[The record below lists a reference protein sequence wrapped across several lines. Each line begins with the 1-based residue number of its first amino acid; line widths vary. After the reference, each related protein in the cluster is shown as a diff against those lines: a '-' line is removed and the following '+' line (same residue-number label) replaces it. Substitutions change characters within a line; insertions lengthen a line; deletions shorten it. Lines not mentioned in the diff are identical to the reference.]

1 MKTAASSR
9 QASALIVTL
18 GSLAILAIAAAYTLR
33 RVSPRFQ
40 MASQAAAWQEA
51 RLAAESGID
60 VAMAGLTRNAVG
72 TSTPTWPGW
81 EQEKNGV
88 IGPVLDDTLGLVNSL
103 LSLLLGNGVTRV
115 SSPVVV
121 SPPIFLDNMQV
132 ASPGNRPTNVD
143 VQLWALYPTPSPYY
157 RWYRLRAMA
166 TCALPPTTGSIYD
179 SLESVVRRYSLRTV
193 RPQLKK
199 DDVGLPMSVPTPNSS
214 RVVEVLVEPV
224 LPFELAIL
232 TNQSLSLATQGA
244 WNVDSYD
251 SRDPQKSGPNG
262 SYPGKGSPLIQS
274 HGNIANNAGRPANS
288 LYGSLISANGCAV
301 LGGVATNGG
310 DDPST
315 SGHENVAGAT
325 QINADSIRDDFYRA
339 MKPLGRPTTG
349 IFLPPPPLGLAFTP
363 QSESSPAQYLVT
375 GNLNS
380 FSVAPWTGQ
389 GTGAVT
395 VMVNG
400 DLDVP
405 TGTISVPSNVIV
417 CIYVRG
423 NIDFHNRPINQGGL
437 AAQLQIYGEETN
449 GATRT
454 VSAFGQASICA
465 AFYGP
470 MQTIIFPTRSNGLET
485 LAAQSFQMLG
495 GGNGGF
501 HYDEALGMV
510 GNPIGFRIA
519 RYIEDVRE

>member
-1 MKTAASSR
+1 MRTAVSR
-9 QASALIVTL
+9 CRASALIITL
-18 GSLAILAIAAAYTLR
+18 SSLAILAIAAAYTLR

-60 VAMAGLTRNAVG
+60 VAMADLTQNAVG
-72 TSTPTWPGW
+72 TSAPTWPGW
-81 EQEKNGV
+81 QQEKNGI
-88 IGPVLDDTLGLVNSL
+88 IGPVVDDTLGLVNSL
-103 LSLLLGNGVTRV
+103 LSLLLGNSVQV

-121 SPPIFLDNMQV
+121 SPPIFLDNMQI

-143 VQLWALYPTPSPYY
+143 VQLWALYPTTSPYY

-166 TCALPPTTGSIYD
+166 TCALPPTTASIYD
-179 SLESVVRRYSLRTV
+179 NLESVVRRYSLRSV
-193 RPQLKK
+193 RPQLRK
-199 DDVGLPMSVPTPNSS
+199 DDVGTPMSVPTPNSS

-232 TNQSLSLATQGA
+232 TNQSLSLATNGS

-251 SRDPQKSGPNG
+251 SRDPSKSGPGG
-262 SYPGKGSPLIQS
+262 SYPGRGSPLIQS
-274 HGNIANNAGRPANS
+274 NGNIANNAGRPASS

-315 SGHENVAGAT
+315 PTHENVAGAT
-325 QINADSIRDDFYRA
+325 QINADSIRDDFFRA
-339 MKPLGRPTTG
+339 MKPMGRPTTG
-349 IFLPPPPLGLAFTP
+349 IFLPPPPTGIAFTP
-363 QSESSPAQYLVT
+363 QGESSPAQYLVT

-380 FSVAPWTGQ
+380 FSVAPWAGQ

-449 GATRT
+449 GSTRT
-454 VSAFGQASICA
+454 LSAFGQASICA

-470 MQTIIFPTRSNGLET
+470 EYDVQLSDQVEWFGAV
-485 LAAQSFQMLG
+485 AAQSFQMLG
-495 GGNGGF
+495 GGTGGF
-501 HYDEALGMV
+501 HYDEALGTV

-519 RYIEDVRE
+519 RYVEDVRE

>member
-1 MKTAASSR
+1 MKAAAFR
-9 QASALIVTL
+9 CRASALIVTL
-18 GSLAILAIAAAYTLR
+18 SSLAILAIAAAYTLR

-40 MASQAAAWQEA
+40 MTSQAAAWQEA

-60 VAMAGLTRNAVG
+60 VAMADLTRNAVG
-72 TSTPTWPGW
+72 TSAPTWPGW
-81 EQEKNGV
+81 QQEKNGV
-88 IGPVLDDTLGLVNSL
+88 ITPALDSTLGLVNSL
-103 LSLLLGNGVTRV
+103 LSLLLGNNVQV
-115 SSPVVV
+115 SSPMVV

-143 VQLWALYPTPSPYY
+143 VQLWALYPTTSPYY

-166 TCALPPTTGSIYD
+166 TCALPPTTASIYD
-179 SLESVVRRYSLRTV
+179 RLESVVRRYSLRGI
-193 RPQLKK
+193 RPQLQK
-199 DDVGLPMSVPTPNSS
+199 DDVGTPMSVPTPNTS
-214 RVVEVLVEPV
+214 RVVEVLAEPV

-232 TNQSLSLATQGA
+232 TNQSLSLATNGT

-251 SRDPQKSGPNG
+251 SRDPNKSGPGG
-262 SYPGKGSPLIQS
+262 SYPGRGSPLIQS
-274 HGNIANNAGRPANS
+274 NGNIANNAGRPADS
-288 LYGSLISANGCAV
+288 LYGPLVAANGCAV
-301 LGGVATNGG
+301 FGGVATNGG

-315 SGHENVAGAT
+315 PAHEIVSGAT
-325 QINADSIRDDFYRA
+325 QIDADSIRDDFYRE
-339 MKPLGRPTTG
+339 MKPMARPTTG
-349 IFLPPPPLGLAFTP
+349 IFLPPPAAGLPFTP
-363 QSESSPAQYLVT
+363 ESESSPAQYLVT
-375 GNLNS
+375 GNLHAFN
-380 FSVAPWTGQ
+380 VAPWTGD
-389 GTGAVT
+389 GNGAVT

-405 TGTISVPSNVIV
+405 TGTISIPPNVLV

-423 NIDFHNRPINQGGL
+423 NIDFHNCPINQGGH

-454 VSAFGQASICA
+454 LSAFGQASICA

-470 MQTIIFPTRSNGLET
+470 EYDVQLSDQVEWFGAV
-485 LAAQSFQMLG
+485 AAQSFQMLG

-501 HYDEALGMV
+501 HYDEALGMI

-519 RYIEDVRE
+519 RYVEDVRE